1 MELLILL
8 KMLFFV
14 ETVFP
19 EKTSIT
25 IYLMFLFAINTFER
39 MRAQFAFFI
48 LESKGVSL
56 EIYLTAPYYLFI
68 VINFKRSV
76 AFDTFKTMIHKSHII
91 LFPAILTL
99 WDTQIHICFS
109 NSCNIMFN
117 IKTSIDKV
125 FCFGTTLRVLDVDPN
140 YCYVRFGR
148 SINNSK
154 IEDKGNIFKYVSIFI
169 TISIIS
175 IVIERLVFL
184 IK

>member
-8 KMLFFV
+8 KMPFFV

-19 EKTSIT
+19 EKASIT

-99 WDTQIHICFS
+99 WDT
-109 NSCNIMFN
+109 
-117 IKTSIDKV
+117 
-125 FCFGTTLRVLDVDPN
+125 
-140 YCYVRFGR
+140 
-148 SINNSK
+148 
-154 IEDKGNIFKYVSIFI
+154 
-169 TISIIS
+169 
-175 IVIERLVFL
+175 
-184 IK
+184 